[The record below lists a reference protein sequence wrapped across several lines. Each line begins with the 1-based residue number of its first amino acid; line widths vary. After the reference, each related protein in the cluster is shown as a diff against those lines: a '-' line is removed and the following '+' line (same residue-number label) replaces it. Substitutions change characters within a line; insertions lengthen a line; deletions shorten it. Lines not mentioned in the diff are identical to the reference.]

1 MYPDKH
7 KEIITYLMEGKFITV
22 ADLLFEV
29 IKKNEDFYIEF
40 FEKSFGFELIS
51 NHDYYYLVSSETN
64 ENTSRDFSIF
74 FSILGYELDKDGKNF
89 LEELNYSEFHI
100 DEIIEYFKN
109 SSWSD
114 VIKANKQLN
123 NEENLKRHIGN
134 MVKRNIAVKQGN
146 ERYSF
151 TKAHKLFIDF
161 AKDLKG
167 DFNNE
172 INSKP
177 QTNFSAEKM

>member
-1 MYPDKH
+1 MYPYKH
-7 KEIITYLMEGKFITV
+7 KEIVTSLMEGKFITV

-40 FEKSFGFELIS
+40 FEKSFGFELIG
-51 NHDYYYLVSSETN
+51 NHDYYYLISSETN

-74 FSILGYELDKDGKNF
+74 FSILCYELDKDGKNF

-100 DEIIEYFKN
+100 DQIIEYFKN
-109 SSWSD
+109 SSWLD
-114 VIKANKQLN
+114 VINANKQLN
-123 NEENLKRHIGN
+123 NDENLKRHIGT
-134 MVKRNIAVKQGN
+134 MVKRNIAVKQNN

-161 AKDLKG
+161 VKDLIK
-167 DFNNE
+167 DDKRE
-172 INSKP
+172 
-177 QTNFSAEKM
+177 TT

>member
-7 KEIITYLMEGKFITV
+7 KEIVTSLMEGKFITV

-40 FEKSFGFELIS
+40 FEKSFGFELIG
-51 NHDYYYLVSSETN
+51 NHDYYYLISSETN

-74 FSILGYELDKDGKNF
+74 FSILCYELDKDGKNF

-100 DEIIEYFKN
+100 DEIIQYFKN

-123 NEENLKRHIGN
+123 NDENLKRHIGT
-134 MVKRNIAVKQGN
+134 MVKRNIAVKQNN

-151 TKAHKLFIDF
+151 TKAHKLFVDF
-161 AKDLKG
+161 AKDLIK
-167 DFNNE
+167 DDKRE
-172 INSKP
+172 
-177 QTNFSAEKM
+177 TT